1 MKKLVKILALS
12 SLLLSTGITSSC
24 DTLAQLPINL
34 GNLEPTD
41 GEIGS
46 GLKEALNVGINKGV
60 QQLIKTDGYFG
71 NQVLKILLPPEAQN
85 VQNIIT
91 KYVPGGQDLINGA
104 VLKMNRAAEE
114 AAKEAVPIFTNAI
127 TGMSFTDARNILFGG
142 NGSATT
148 YLKNVT
154 TQSLISAYSPKI
166 NASLESVGARQ
177 AWEALVKPYNKF
189 ANSPAAM
196 LVNGAKPINPD
207 LTAYVTQKAL
217 DGLFY
222 KVNEGENDI
231 RGNLGARSSQLLQK
245 VFGSITSK

>member
-1 MKKLVKILALS
+1 MALS
-12 SLLLSTGITSSC
+12 SLLFTTSITSSC
-24 DTLAQLPINL
+24 DTLSQLPISL

-60 QQLIKTDGYFG
+60 QQLMKTDGYFA
-71 NQVLKILLPPEAQN
+71 NQALKILLPPEAQN

-114 AAKEAVPIFTNAI
+114 AAKEAVPIFANAI

-148 YLKNVT
+148 YLKNAT
-154 TQSLISAYSPKI
+154 TQALINAYSPKI
-166 NASLESVGARQ
+166 NASMESVGAKQ

-196 LVNGAKPINPD
+196 LVDGARPINPD
-207 LTAYVTQKAL
+207 LTGYVTQRAL
-217 DGLFY
+217 EGLFL

-245 VFGSITSK
+245 VFGMLDKK

>member
-1 MKKLVKILALS
+1 MKIIKILAIS
-12 SLLLSTGITSSC
+12 SLLITATATSAC
-24 DTLAQLPINL
+24 DALGQLPISL
-34 GNLEPTD
+34 TGIEPTD
-41 GEIGS
+41 AEIGG

-71 NQVLKILLPPEAQN
+71 NAALKILLPPEAQN

-104 VLKMNRAAEE
+104 ILKMNRAAEE
-114 AAKEAVPIFTNAI
+114 AAKEAVPIFTGAI

-142 NGSATT
+142 SGSATT
-148 YLKNVT
+148 YLKNAT
-154 TQSLISAYSPKI
+154 TQALINAYSPKI
-166 NASLESVGARQ
+166 NASLESVGAKQ

-196 LVNGAKPINPD
+196 LVKDAKPINAD
-207 LTAYVTQKAL
+207 LTSYVTEKAL
-217 DGLFY
+217 NGLFI

-231 RGNLGARSSQLLQK
+231 RSNLGARTSQLLQK
-245 VFGSITSK
+245 VFGLLDKK